1 MLIHALV
8 KSDKNKYLFFFR
20 CLLFCAGIFFSS
32 QLSAQTTGE
41 IKDEETKEVLAFVN
55 IVYNEK
61 NQGVT
66 TNIDGKFFIPANA
79 NVRFLRISYVGYE
92 LKEIPFEKLSGKKSL
107 SITLKKKTI
116 DLNEV
121 TVFPG
126 ENPAHRI
133 IKKVIENRDKN
144 NPEKMTSFSYTS
156 YNKMIFTFNID
167 DLKPRD
173 TLVSLADSLQI
184 SKDTTNKAKPDSA
197 YIRAKKF
204 LDSQHLMITESVSER
219 KFIFPDKNSEKVLAT
234 RISGLQNPSF
244 AMLATQM
251 QSFSFYK
258 ELITLYEKVYLN
270 PISKGSTKKYFF
282 QIEDTT
288 FSEKGDTVFV
298 ISFRPYKGKNFQ
310 GLKGILN
317 INTNGYAIES
327 VKAEPYESSGMVD
340 IRVQQKYEFING
352 KQWFP
357 VQLNTDL
364 TFTNMVGQVGKKT
377 LKMIGIGKSYLQDIN
392 LNPELN
398 KKEFNAIELSMGT
411 NAATKGEEILKKFRV
426 DSLSSKDMKTYHVID
441 SIGKKEKLDLKMK
454 LMESFARG
462 AIPWGFIDIDFT
474 KLLQYNEY
482 EGFRIGLG
490 LSTNEK
496 VTKWASIGAY
506 YAASSSDKAMKYGG
520 HLQFNINKDYE
531 IAIKTSYSK
540 DVFESDGYKFAEDIN
555 MKQSDYFRD
564 FLIAEMDSIENTEA
578 QFSFRAFQYLKAY
591 FSLSRNY
598 INITNHFRYGIS
610 ETRTDLLDNFVITE
624 ASIKIKYAYNEKFIK
639 FPYGKFSLGTN
650 YPVLWLNYSQG
661 LNILDGKHEYSK
673 IEAKV
678 GKMFLTKTLGKTWC
692 SITGGYLFGNVPY
705 SFYYNG
711 RASYN
716 KFSLEAFN
724 SFATMRMNEFIADR
738 FVSFFFKQDFGTLLF
753 KTKKF
758 KPEIALVH
766 NLGFADFTTHN
777 RYFDKPVQTYKKGY
791 YEAGIL
797 FNKLVKQMFIGYGAG
812 IFYRYGPYAF
822 SKPVDNFAFKISVTL
837 DI

>member
-1 MLIHALV
+1 M
-8 KSDKNKYLFFFR
+8 KSEIYIGLKLFFFISGF
-20 CLLFCAGIFFSS
+20 LISS
-32 QLSAQTTGE
+32 FISAQISGE
-41 IKDEETKEVLAFVN
+41 ISDEETKEPLAFVN

-61 NQGVT
+61 SHGVT
-66 TNIDGKFFIPANA
+66 TNIDGKFIIPTNA
-79 NVRFLRISYVGYE
+79 KVQFLKISYVGYE
-92 LKEIPFEKLSGKKSL
+92 LKEIPFEKLSGKKTVF
-107 SITLKKKTI
+107 ITLKKKTI

-121 TVFPG
+121 TVLPG

-173 TLVSLADSLQI
+173 TIGSLLDSVKA
-184 SKDTTNKAKPDSA
+184 SKDTTRKNKPDSS

-204 LDSQHLMITESVSER
+204 LDSQHIMITESVSER

-251 QSFSFYK
+251 QSFSFYN

-270 PISKGSTKKYFF
+270 PISKGSPKKYFF

-327 VKAEPYESSGMVD
+327 VKAEPYELSGMVD
-340 IRVQQKYEFING
+340 IRVQQKYEFIDG

-364 TFTNMVGQVGKKT
+364 TFTNIAGQAGKKT
-377 LKMIGIGKSYLQDIN
+377 MKMIGIGKSYLQDIS

-398 KKEFNAIELSMGT
+398 KKEFNSVELSMET
-411 NAATKGEEILKKFRV
+411 EAAAKGEEILKKYRV
-426 DSLSSKDMKTYHVID
+426 DSLTAKDRKTYHVID
-441 SIGKKEKLDLKMK
+441 SIGKKEKLDLKVK

-462 AIPWGFIDIDFT
+462 AIPWGFVDIDFT

-496 VTKWASIGAY
+496 VTKWASLGGF
-506 YAASSSDKAMKYGG
+506 YAASSADKAMKYGG
-520 HLQFNINKDYE
+520 HLQFNLSKDNE
-531 IAIKTSYSK
+531 VALKASYSQ
-540 DVFESDGYKFAEDIN
+540 DVLESDGYRFAEDVN
-555 MKQSDYFRD
+555 LRQSDFYRD
-564 FLIAEMDSIENTEA
+564 FLVAEMDSVEKMDA

-598 INITNHFRYGIS
+598 LNVTNHFRYGVS
-610 ETRTDLLDNFVITE
+610 ETRADLLDNFVFTE
-624 ASIKIKYAYNEKFIK
+624 ASVKIKYAYNEKFIK

-650 YPVLWLNYSQG
+650 YPVLWLNFTQG
-661 LNILDGKHEYSK
+661 LNLLDGKHEYSK

-678 GKMFLTKTLGKTWC
+678 GKMFLTKTFGKTFC
-692 SITGGYLFGNVPY
+692 SLAGGYLFGNVPY
-705 SFYYNG
+705 TAYYNG

-724 SFATMRMNEFIADR
+724 SFATMRMNEFISDR
-738 FVSFFFKQDFGTLLF
+738 FISFFFKQDFGTLLF

-758 KPEIALVH
+758 KPEIAFVH
-766 NLGFADFTTHN
+766 NIGFADFKSSN
-777 RYFDKPVQTYKKGY
+777 SYFDKPVQTY
-791 YEAGIL
+791 
-797 FNKLVKQMFIGYGAG
+797 
-812 IFYRYGPYAF
+812 
-822 SKPVDNFAFKISVTL
+822 
-837 DI
+837 